1 MFKVMIVDDEP
12 IIRTGL
18 KHVVDWGELGFK
30 IVSEAKNGLDALKK
44 LEEEPVDL
52 IITDIKMP
60 QMDGIE
66 LLEVLREKNNDVSG
80 VLLSGFAEF
89 AYAQKGLSLGAID
102 YLLKPMDPTNI
113 KEVLEK
119 VYKKFTNDKMI
130 KEQTEYLNK
139 KLELTR
145 SFSREKV
152 INDIIHGKNLGKLWL
167 LVEEYDIPLINNLVQ
182 VAILELDD
190 FEEQGEDWI
199 LNGEYE
205 SIVENTSYNKQE
217 LEDEDYI
224 NSIISEGGLGSIN
237 IIIQPKR
244 LQIKS
249 S

>member
-66 LLEVLREKNNDVSG
+66 LLEVLREKNNDVSV

-119 VYKKFTNDKMI
+119 VYKNLLMI
-130 KEQTEYLNK
+130 K
-139 KLELTR
+139 
-145 SFSREKV
+145 
-152 INDIIHGKNLGKLWL
+152 
-167 LVEEYDIPLINNLVQ
+167 
-182 VAILELDD
+182 
-190 FEEQGEDWI
+190 
-199 LNGEYE
+199 
-205 SIVENTSYNKQE
+205 
-217 LEDEDYI
+217 
-224 NSIISEGGLGSIN
+224 
-237 IIIQPKR
+237 
-244 LQIKS
+244 
-249 S
+249 